1 MSKHKGLGP
10 VCGRHRRHWA
20 LRTRRKPF
28 HVACDNK
35 CLSGNCETNYRRLL
49 RDTYLWQSCLCLRA
63 FQEPLCPYH
72 ASKTYRMKH
81 PDTLSKNRLTSSVLI
96 DCANMYSHNLQLEI
110 AAFWVRLTVYGI
122 ADTLRYVTRM
132 HTPASCVR
140 AHTHSHY
147 SLTVWKMCKDTKNR
161 PHENKKR

>member
-96 DCANMYSHNLQLEI
+96 DCANTQPAVRDSSFLSATPFDTSLVCTHLRPACARTHTVTIRWQFGKCAKTLKIDRMKIRSDKL
-110 AAFWVRLTVYGI
+110 FW
-122 ADTLRYVTRM
+122 D
-132 HTPASCVR
+132 
-140 AHTHSHY
+140 
-147 SLTVWKMCKDTKNR
+147 N
-161 PHENKKR
+161 